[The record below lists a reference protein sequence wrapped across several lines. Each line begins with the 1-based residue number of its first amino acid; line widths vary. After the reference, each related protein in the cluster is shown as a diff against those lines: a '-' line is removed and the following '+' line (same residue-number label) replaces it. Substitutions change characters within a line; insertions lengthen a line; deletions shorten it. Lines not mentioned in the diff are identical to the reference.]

1 VAVTINGNGAVTGLT
16 ALPDSAMA
24 EDSVI
29 QVVTNSTNTEVS
41 NSTSTYADTGLSCSI
56 TPSLASSKILVI
68 VDQQMQIYS
77 PSSGNNG
84 FGVQLLRGST
94 VIVNGGPSNT
104 VGPFGYYFAPFS
116 GSLNLYLRHHYSH
129 YDSPSYS
136 VGDTFTYKTQMRRYN
151 SPHVVKAQLTD
162 AAGDSGVSRMI
173 LMEVK
178 S

>member
-1 VAVTINGNGAVTGLT
+1 MAVTINGNGAVTGLS
-16 ALPDSAMA
+16 ALADSVMSSG
-24 EDSVI
+24 SVI
-29 QVVTNSTNTEVS
+29 QVVTSSTNTEVS
-41 NSTSTYADTGLSCSI
+41 NDTSTYADTGLSGSI

-104 VGPFGYYFAPFS
+104 TGPFGYYFAPFS
-116 GSLNLYLRHHYSH
+116 GSLNIYLRHHYSH
-129 YDSPSYS
+129 LDGPSYS
-136 VGDTFTYKTQMRRYN
+136 VGDTLTYKTQMRRYN

-162 AAGDSGVSRMI
+162 AAGDSGVSRMT

-178 S
+178 A